1 MARQFDLIALG
12 TGSAAAAAAYR
23 CRAAGWQVAVVD
35 SRPFGGTC
43 ALRGCDPKKVLV
55 GAADLVDWSR
65 RMQGKGVGAGGLA
78 IDWPALMR
86 FKRTFTGPVPQHREQ
101 GFLEA
106 GIVPFHGRARF
117 LDEHTVQ
124 VGDDPANVLTARYVL
139 VATGMQPAHLGIA
152 GEEWLTTS
160 EQFLELDDLP
170 RRIAFVGGGYISFEF
185 AHVAARAGAQVE
197 ILHRGERPLTGFDPD
212 LVARLVQ
219 GTRDLGITVRLGT
232 AVHSLERR
240 DGRLLVHCAT
250 AEGEYACEAD
260 LVVHGAGRVPEI
272 ADLALDRAH
281 VRYERRGVTVNEFLQ
296 SVSNPAVYAAG
307 DSAAS
312 PGLPLTPVASL
323 EGEVA
328 AANML
333 EGNHRQPDYTGIPT
347 VVYTIPPLAAV
358 GLSESAAQAQR
369 LRFRVHQE
377 DTSDWYS
384 TRRVA
389 MPYAAFKVLI
399 EEGSGHILG
408 AHLLGPRADE
418 TINLFGLAMRKGLT
432 AADLEEMPYAY
443 PTSASDVWYMV

>member
-1 MARQFDLIALG
+1 
-12 TGSAAAAAAYR
+12 
-23 CRAAGWQVAVVD
+23 
-35 SRPFGGTC
+35 
-43 ALRGCDPKKVLV
+43 
-55 GAADLVDWSR
+55 
-65 RMQGKGVGAGGLA
+65 
-78 IDWPALMR
+78 
-86 FKRTFTGPVPQHREQ
+86 
-101 GFLEA
+101 
-106 GIVPFHGRARF
+106 
-117 LDEHTVQ
+117 
-124 VGDDPANVLTARYVL
+124 
-139 VATGMQPAHLGIA
+139 
-152 GEEWLTTS
+152 
-160 EQFLELDDLP
+160 
-170 RRIAFVGGGYISFEF
+170 
-185 AHVAARAGAQVE
+185 
-197 ILHRGERPLTGFDPD
+197 
-212 LVARLVQ
+212 
-219 GTRDLGITVRLGT
+219 
-232 AVHSLERR
+232 
-240 DGRLLVHCAT
+240 
-250 AEGEYACEAD
+250 
-260 LVVHGAGRVPEI
+260 
-272 ADLALDRAH
+272 
-281 VRYERRGVTVNEFLQ
+281 
-296 SVSNPAVYAAG
+296 PAVYAAG

-408 AHLLGPRADE
+408 AHLLGPHADE

-443 PTSASDVWYMV
+443 PTSA